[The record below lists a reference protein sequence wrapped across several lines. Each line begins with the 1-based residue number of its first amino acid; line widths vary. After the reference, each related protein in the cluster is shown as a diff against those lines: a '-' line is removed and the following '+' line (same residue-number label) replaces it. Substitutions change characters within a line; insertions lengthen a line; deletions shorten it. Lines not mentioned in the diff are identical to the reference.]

1 MPVRQDSKGWRV
13 DKKPQRITKAMDVQ
27 RLLREEVS
35 KGEEVDERC
44 LACREVHGSPRL
56 FRMPDGRI
64 VSSYSEEYRMYT
76 EAKWVLKRYK
86 VKRTRQLYL
95 AEVAKMRGRAAYDS
109 LRVAMMEIWKV
120 ENELSKVQE

>member
-1 MPVRQDSKGWRV
+1 M
-13 DKKPQRITKAMDVQ
+13 Q

-35 KGEEVDERC
+35 QGEEVNERC
-44 LACREVHGSPRL
+44 LACRDVHGSPRL
-56 FRMPDGRI
+56 FRLPDRRI

-95 AEVAKMRGRAAYDS
+95 AEVAKLRGPVAYDQ
-109 LRVAMMEIWKV
+109 LKAAMMEIWRI
-120 ENELSKVQE
+120 ENEQQTNERVDG